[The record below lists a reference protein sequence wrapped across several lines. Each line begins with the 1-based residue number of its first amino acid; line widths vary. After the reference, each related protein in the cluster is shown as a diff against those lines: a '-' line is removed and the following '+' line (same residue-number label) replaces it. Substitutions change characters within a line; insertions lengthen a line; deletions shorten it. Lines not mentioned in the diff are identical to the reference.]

1 MSDRVERLL
10 ALIEEKKVASGDD
23 LLELSLARIQDDIE
37 LARQDA
43 LNFGDEYEDLDDVE
57 LGRLNWSPRVNWVER
72 EGGLPRYIEKVA
84 IGIMKG
90 TGYPRE
96 RAIPIAI
103 SRIKVWA
110 RGGAGVNADTVAKAI
125 AALAAWEKLKAKAA
139 ARRARK

>member
-1 MSDRVERLL
+1 MSDVVDRLVSQYK
-10 ALIEEKKVASGDD
+10 AGDFSD
-23 LLELSLARIQDDIE
+23 GSSLVNLGRNMSLELSTQE
-37 LARQDA
+37 
-43 LNFGDEYEDLDDVE
+43 EDLDDIE
-57 LGRLNWSPRVNWVER
+57 LGRLNWSPRKNWIEIVN
-72 EGGLPRYIEKVA
+72 GDLPKFITDVA

-110 RGGAGVNADTVAKAI
+110 RGGGGVNADTVAKAA
-125 AALAAWEKLKAKAA
+125 AALAAWEALKAKAA

>member
-1 MSDRVERLL
+1 MSDVVDRLVSQYK
-10 ALIEEKKVASGDD
+10 AGDFSD
-23 LLELSLARIQDDIE
+23 GSSLVNLGRNMSLELSMLE
-37 LARQDA
+37 
-43 LNFGDEYEDLDDVE
+43 EDLDDIE
-57 LGRLNWSPRVNWVER
+57 LGRLNWSPRKNWIEIVN
-72 EGGLPRYIEKVA
+72 GGLHPYLEKIT

-110 RGGAGVNADTVAKAI
+110 RGGGGVNADTVAKAA
-125 AALAAWEKLKAKAA
+125 AALAAWEALKAKAA

>member
-1 MSDRVERLL
+1 MSDIVDRLVNKYKAGEFNDGSSL
-10 ALIEEKKVASGDD
+10 VNLGRNTS
-23 LLELSLARIQDDIE
+23 LELSM
-37 LARQDA
+37 
-43 LNFGDEYEDLDDVE
+43 FEDVLDDVE
-57 LGRLNWSPRVNWVER
+57 LGRLNWSPRKNWIEIVN
-72 EGGLPRYIEKVA
+72 GDLPKFITDVT

-110 RGGAGVNADTVAKAI
+110 RGGGGVNADTVAKAA
-125 AALAAWEKLKAKAA
+125 AALAAWEALKAKAA

>member
-1 MSDRVERLL
+1 MADSELVKRLL
-10 ALIEEKKVASGDD
+10 AMSEELSLSSGAD
-23 LLELSLARIQDDIE
+23 LLELSHSAAQESEEFI
-37 LARQDA
+37 
-43 LNFGDEYEDLDDVE
+43 E
-57 LGRLNWSPRVNWVER
+57 LGRLNWSPRKNWIEI

-90 TGYPRE
+90 SGLPRE

-110 RGGAGVNADTVAKAI
+110 TGKGVNADTQARAI
-125 AALAAWEKLKAKAA
+125 KALAEWEKLKAKAA

>member
-1 MSDRVERLL
+1 MSDVVDRLVSQYK
-10 ALIEEKKVASGDD
+10 AGDFSD
-23 LLELSLARIQDDIE
+23 GTSLVNLGRNMSLELSMLK
-37 LARQDA
+37 
-43 LNFGDEYEDLDDVE
+43 EDLQDIE
-57 LGRLNWSPRVNWVER
+57 LGRLNWSPKVNWVEAN
-72 EGGLPRYIEKVA
+72 GDLPKFITDVA

-110 RGGAGVNADTVAKAI
+110 RGGGGVNADTVAKA
-125 AALAAWEKLKAKAA
+125 AAAVAAWEALKAKAA